1 MTHPDLDRIAVLLAM
16 AAGIV
21 ARERMYAPALAEEFR
36 AAAHAMQR
44 LAAGVPVGRL
54 VVADSAA
61 PPAAQLVDALGG
73 AAE

>member
-1 MTHPDLDRIAVLLAM
+1 MTPIDFRRISTLLAM

-21 ARERMYAPALAEEFR
+21 SRERAYSPQLVEEFR
-36 AAAHAMQR
+36 AAAHAVKQM
-44 LAAGVPVGRL
+44 
-54 VVADSAA
+54 ADSAA